1 MLWLL
6 MLIII
11 ALSVAISSN
20 IIIVN
25 STGIDDIENY
35 TNYSNINN
43 NFTLA
48 CNISLITCLNNNPT
62 YLKKIE
68 DHNIQIDLILEQVN

>member
-1 MLWLL
+1 MVWLL

-20 IIIVN
+20 IFFVN
-25 STGIDDIENY
+25 STNIDDIENY
-35 TNYSNINN
+35 TNYSNNNDNNNN

-48 CNISLITCLNNNPT
+48 CNISIITCLNNNPT

-68 DHNIQIDLILEQVN
+68 IIIYK